1 MARHKRKFNNASEHN
16 GLALRHPALLNID
29 SMELIAVAEAEVPDT
44 PPIAPARRYSTPSPA
59 PEKTA
64 SAYRQ
69 RRERPINNSELP
81 PLDWMT
87 ALDKY
92 VPLKTR

>member
-29 SMELIAVAEAEVPDT
+29 SMELIAVAEAEVQDT

-59 PEKTA
+59 PEDMERGF
-64 SAYRQ
+64 RQ
-69 RRERPINNSELP
+69 RREHRLIPDLP
-81 PLDWMT
+81 PITPASQWVKD
-87 ALDKY
+87 
-92 VPLKTR
+92 